1 MQIYL
6 TKNEDSGVS
15 FSKLLPSAFQCVWLG
30 LHTPS
35 GPSARDCG
43 VPGPKVGSRQDLGRP
58 QIQAIADP
66 ERQGP
71 KQVVGT
77 Y

>member
-1 MQIYL
+1 M
-6 TKNEDSGVS
+6 G
-15 FSKLLPSAFQCVWLG
+15 
-30 LHTPS
+30 
-35 GPSARDCG
+35 CG
-43 VPGPKVGSRQDLGRP
+43 VPGPEVGSRQNLGRP